1 MLTQRLKTVAHATVL
16 VYAVI
21 LLSPGYAQ
29 SQEVRLSVA
38 ELKSTSSSVVVA
50 RTVKTESYWNAD
62 RSAILTRVTLRVED
76 RILGEAAEETVVIV
90 PGGQIGEYIHEVS
103 DMPSFATDDE
113 SVVFIERHSS
123 GVNVVSGGAQGKLDI
138 EVDTRTNLRS
148 VIGGQG
154 LFPDMKLDATPGA
167 AADVSPDGV
176 SPKDTISL
184 DEFKNKIRQR

>member
-1 MLTQRLKTVAHATVL
+1 MLTQRLKTVAYAAVF
-16 VYAVI
+16 VYVVI
-21 LLSPGYAQ
+21 LLSPGHAQ
-29 SQEVRLSVA
+29 AQDIRLSVA

-76 RILGEAAEETVVIV
+76 RILGEAAEETVVVV

-103 DMPSFATDDE
+103 DMPSFAKDDE

-138 EVDTRTNLRS
+138 EIDTRTNLRS
-148 VIGGQG
+148 VVGGQG
-154 LFPDMKLDATPGA
+154 LFPEMNLDAAPGA
-167 AADVSPDGV
+167 AADVSPAGD

>member
-1 MLTQRLKTVAHATVL
+1 MLTHRLKTVARATVL

-21 LLSPGYAQ
+21 LLSPGSVR
-29 SQEVRLSVA
+29 SQDIRLSVA

-50 RTVKTESYWNAD
+50 RTMNTESYWNAD

-90 PGGQIGEYIHEVS
+90 PGGQVGEFIHEVS
-103 DMPSFATDDE
+103 DMPSFAVNDE

-138 EVDTRTNLRS
+138 EIDTRTNVRS

-154 LFPDMKLDATPGA
+154 LFPEMKLNASPGA
-167 AADVSPDGV
+167 AADASGS
-176 SPKDTISL
+176 SPKDAISL
-184 DEFKNKIRQR
+184 DEFKNRIRQR